1 MYIFNY
7 QEIRQSW
14 LDFIT
19 EFMKYKQHFDTAYL
33 LMACFAIAE
42 DIPNNIIRIM
52 VRNNFET
59 VISSL

>member
-1 MYIFNY
+1 MILAASECISSIIKKF
-7 QEIRQSW
+7 
-14 LDFIT
+14 
-19 EFMKYKQHFDTAYL
+19 KQHFDTAYL